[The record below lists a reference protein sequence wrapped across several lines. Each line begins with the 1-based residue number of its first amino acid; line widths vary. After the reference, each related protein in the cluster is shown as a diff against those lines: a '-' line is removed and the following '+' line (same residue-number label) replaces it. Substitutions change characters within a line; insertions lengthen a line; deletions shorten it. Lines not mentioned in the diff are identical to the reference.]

1 MNLLLKEDVD
11 GLGYCG
17 DEVKVRD
24 GYGRNY
30 LIPQGKAILA
40 TPKNVKQFNHQKMVV
55 QGKVKKIVNAANE
68 LAEKIGK
75 VNCTIKKKV
84 GEQGKLFGSVTTQE
98 IMDVLRANGIEVDKR
113 KIQPAEPIKALGDYQ
128 VPIKLHTDVVAKIN
142 VSVVPDKE
150 PVKEAE
156 AKADTEAKETDEKKE
171 STEEEETPTETE

>member
-1 MNLLLKEDVD
+1 MNLLLKEDVE

-55 QGKVKKIVNAANE
+55 QGKVKKVINSANE

-75 VNCTIKKKV
+75 GNCTIKKKV

-113 KIQPAEPIKALGDYQ
+113 KIQPAEPIKSLGDFQ
-128 VPIKLHTDVVAKIN
+128 VPIKLHTEVIAQIK

-150 PVKEAE
+150 AVKEAE
-156 AKADTEAKETDEKKE
+156 ATADAEPKETAKQEE
-171 STEEEETPTETE
+171 GAEQEATEEETE